1 MKLTLLIFVAFGM
14 VLIGLVL
21 YVIIFYGGND
31 FDDPKPHPS
40 YSWAIILI
48 IDFLCILPSGI
59 LTFLDARGTFGS
71 LGMGAV
77 GDSGASSG
85 FIRSPVL
92 LLLNIWF

>member
-1 MKLTLLIFVAFGM
+1 MQLTLLIFVAFGM

-31 FDDPKPHPS
+31 FEDPKPHPS

-71 LGMGAV
+71 LGIG
-77 GDSGASSG
+77 GGSGASSG
-85 FIRSPVL
+85 SSAPSAPAP
-92 LLLNIWF
+92 